1 MRFPKRK
8 PREHRTTRWR
18 LPTVRWRRPTLR
30 RPNWSW
36 RKTAVA
42 VVGLLVV
49 VWLGRGLLPAIGT
62 IGGSEEGEE
71 APKPKPPEQVID
83 LDGKKVPA
91 VGGPVAVLNP
101 GLARPGATVGVAG
114 SGFDPGA
121 RVRVLLSTDGG
132 KPKEV
137 ASGKVDRNGSVTAE
151 FTFPQGAAAAGGEH
165 LVTVHQVNS
174 DKVAEAELVAQAGVA
189 TVELSDDTATPGDT
203 LTVNAQGFL
212 PEETVNGDWGRA
224 AGKPAA
230 TLEADEHGAIS
241 KESVRVGVAPAGQS
255 TLVLVGAKSQS
266 AAVAPFTMLSL
277 YPSATSQPY
286 AARAGQAITVSGK
299 GFAPGERVLVH
310 VNRPTGVPAFVKE
323 ADERGHVAGVTFK
336 LPFGLKGEQRLI
348 LTGEHSRASTS
359 TGFTV
364 MPYQPSARANT
375 YGGLPGTT
383 LNFYV
388 KGFAPNEAVHVY
400 ANRTKSSQGEL
411 VSAFR
416 DDGKGTATAAGKYV
430 IPGDAQG
437 KLTLTL
443 VGAKSEGTAT
453 TTVTVDKPD
462 GPVNVP
468 PQPKYKLPP
477 DLED

>member
-1 MRFPKRK
+1 M
-8 PREHRTTRWR
+8 
-18 LPTVRWRRPTLR
+18 RWRRPTFR

-42 VVGLLVV
+42 VIGLLVV
-49 VWLGRGLLPAIGT
+49 VWLGRGLLPSIGT
-62 IGGSEEGEE
+62 IGGSGEGEE

-114 SGFDPGA
+114 SGFDAGA

-151 FTFPQGAAAAGGEH
+151 FTFPQSAAAGNEH

-174 DKVAEAELVAQAGVA
+174 DKVAEAQLVSQAGVA
-189 TVELSDDTATPGDT
+189 TVKLSDETASPGDT
-203 LTVNAQGFL
+203 LTVDAEGFL
-212 PEETVNGDWGRA
+212 PGEKVNVYWGRA

-230 TLEADEHGAIS
+230 TLEADEHGSIS

-277 YPSATSQPY
+277 YPSAVSQPY
-286 AARAGQAITVSGK
+286 AARAGQTITVSGK

-310 VNRPTGVPAFVKE
+310 LNQATGVPAFVDE
-323 ADERGHVAGVTFK
+323 ADGRGNLAGVTFK
-336 LPFGLKGEQRLI
+336 LPFGLKGKQNLI
-348 LTGEHSRASTS
+348 LTGEQSRASVS

-383 LNFYV
+383 LTFYV

-400 ANRTKSSQGEL
+400 ANRSKSSQGEL

-416 DDGKGTATAAGKYV
+416 VDGKGTASAAGKYV

-468 PQPKYKLPP
+468 PQPKYKLPKE
-477 DLED
+477 LEE